1 MALPLLVRALLAAPA
16 KESRGRNA
24 HGSNW
29 KGKHMAKRKQVMSE
43 SQRAENVISLRTL
56 LEGKVT
62 FERFRVWIVGDTP
75 LITHSWSEKARLDM
89 LRKQVK
95 ALAPA
100 GRQARDP
107 EEDFQNGLYEISKDV
122 YAFPTM
128 AAKLALMSAA
138 HQDKG
143 ISKTSI
149 LSNVWIDCQMFK
161 VRPAL
166 AGAVCDMPLTRI
178 YGSKPQM
185 REDMVRVGAGLQK
198 TSTLAYRPQFFPW
211 AAKIT
216 GRFNP
221 TQVPS
226 EALAFLFGEAGRACG
241 LCDWRNEKR
250 GVFGA
255 FHIAREQE
263 ELEWQS
269 FALGKG
275 PMPVPESI
283 ALMEAAE

>member
-1 MALPLLVRALLAAPA
+1 
-16 KESRGRNA
+16 
-24 HGSNW
+24 
-29 KGKHMAKRKQVMSE
+29 MAKQKKMFATE
-43 SQRAENVISLRTL
+43 AERADNIVSLRTL

-62 FERFRVWIVGDTP
+62 FRRFEVWIVGDTP

-95 ALAPA
+95 AIEA
-100 GRQARDP
+100 GGRKARNP
-107 EEDFQNGLYEISKDV
+107 EEDFRHSLYEIRDGV
-122 YAFPTM
+122 YAFPTT
-128 AAKLALMSAA
+128 AAKLALATAA
-138 HQDKG
+138 HEDKG
-143 ISKTSI
+143 IAKTAI
-149 LSNVWIDCQMFK
+149 MANVWLDCRMYQ

-178 YGSKPQM
+178 YGAKPQM
-185 REDMVRVGAGLQK
+185 REDMVRVGAGMRK
-198 TSTLAYRPQFFPW
+198 TATLAYRAQFFPW

-221 TQVPS
+221 TQVPE
-226 EALAFLFGEAGRACG
+226 EALAFLFDEAGRACG

-255 FHIAREQE
+255 FHLAREQE
-263 ELEWQS
+263 EAEWAR
-269 FALGKG
+269 FAKGEG
-275 PMPVPESI
+275 PMPIPEGA

>member
-1 MALPLLVRALLAAPA
+1 MTDDEK
-16 KESRGRNA
+16 KENI
-24 HGSNW
+24 
-29 KGKHMAKRKQVMSE
+29 
-43 SQRAENVISLRTL
+43 ISLRAL

-62 FERFRVWIVGDTP
+62 FKRFEVWIVGDTP

-107 EEDFQNGLYEISKDV
+107 EEDFQNSLYEIREGV

-138 HQDKG
+138 HKDKG
-143 ISKTSI
+143 INKTSI
-149 LSNVWIDCQMFK
+149 LSNVWLDCQMFK

-178 YGSKPQM
+178 YGAKPQM
-185 REDMVRVGAGLQK
+185 REDMVRVGIGMQK

-221 TQVPS
+221 TQVPP
-226 EALAFLFGEAGRACG
+226 EALAFLFDEAGRACG
-241 LCDWRNEKR
+241 LCDWRNEKK
-250 GVFGA
+250 GAFGA
-255 FHIAREQE
+255 FHMGREQE
-263 ELEWQS
+263 EREWTN
-269 FALGKG
+269 FANGAG
-275 PMPVPESI
+275 PMPVPESA

>member
-1 MALPLLVRALLAAPA
+1 
-16 KESRGRNA
+16 
-24 HGSNW
+24 
-29 KGKHMAKRKQVMSE
+29 MAKQKSVFATE
-43 SQRAENVISLRTL
+43 AEKKDNVISLRTL

-62 FERFRVWIVGDTP
+62 FSRFAVWIVGDTP

-95 ALAPA
+95 AIAAA
-100 GRQARDP
+100 GRKARDP
-107 EEDFQNGLYEISKDV
+107 EEDFRNSLYEIRKGV
-122 YAFPTM
+122 YAFPTT
-128 AAKLALMSAA
+128 ATKLALMSAA

-149 LSNVWIDCQMFK
+149 LSNVWLDCQMFA

-178 YGSKPQM
+178 YGAKPQM
-185 REDMVRVGAGLQK
+185 REDMVRVGAGMQK
-198 TSTLAYRPQFFPW
+198 TSTLAYRAQFFPW
-211 AAKIT
+211 AARIS

-221 TQVPS
+221 TQVPP
-226 EALAFLFGEAGRACG
+226 EALAFLFDEAGRACG

-255 FHIAREQE
+255 FHLALEQE
-263 ELEWQS
+263 ETEWLS
-269 FALGKG
+269 FAKDEG
-275 PMPVPESI
+275 PMPIPESA

>member
-1 MALPLLVRALLAAPA
+1 
-16 KESRGRNA
+16 
-24 HGSNW
+24 
-29 KGKHMAKRKQVMSE
+29 MAKRKQLMTE
-43 SQRAENVISLRTL
+43 AERKDNIISLRTL

-62 FERFRVWIVGDTP
+62 FGRFRVWIVGDTP

-95 ALAPA
+95 AIEPA
-100 GRQARDP
+100 GRKARDP
-107 EEDFQNGLYEISKDV
+107 EDDYQNSLYTISDGV
-122 YAFPTM
+122 HAFPTT
-128 AAKLALMSAA
+128 AVKLSLMTAA

-143 ISKTSI
+143 ITKTSV
-149 LSNVWIDCQMFK
+149 LANVWLDCRMYQ

-178 YGSKPQM
+178 FGAKPAM
-185 REDMVRVGAGLQK
+185 REDMVRVGAGMNK
-198 TSTLAYRPQFFPW
+198 TSTLAYRAQFFPW

-221 TQVPS
+221 TQVPQ
-226 EALAFLFGEAGRACG
+226 EALAFLFDEAGRACG

-255 FHIAREQE
+255 FHMAREAE
-263 ELEWQS
+263 ENEWEA
-269 FALGKG
+269 FAKGNG
-275 PMPVPESI
+275 PMPIPEG
-283 ALMEAAE
+283 AAMMEAAE